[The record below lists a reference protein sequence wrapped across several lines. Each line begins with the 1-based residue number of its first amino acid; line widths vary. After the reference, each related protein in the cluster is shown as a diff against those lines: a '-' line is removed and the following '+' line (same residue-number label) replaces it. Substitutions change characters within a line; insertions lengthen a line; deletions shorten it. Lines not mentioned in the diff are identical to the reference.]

1 MRKLSYEGRCPGNG
15 CGLTDNLMDWA
26 DLVSMID
33 NRELQAKIDQ
43 AEKPPKIAP

>member
-1 MRKLSYEGRCPGNG
+1 
-15 CGLTDNLMDWA
+15 MDWA

-43 AEKPPKIAP
+43 AEKPPKGHYPLFYQ